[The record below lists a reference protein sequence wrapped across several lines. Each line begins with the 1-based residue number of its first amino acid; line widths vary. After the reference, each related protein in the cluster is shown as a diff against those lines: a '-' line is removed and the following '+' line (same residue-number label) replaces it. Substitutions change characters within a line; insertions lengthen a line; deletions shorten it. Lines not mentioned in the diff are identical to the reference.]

1 MKFILDRFEGEYA
14 VCENEEKETLNI
26 KKDRIPA
33 DAKEGD
39 ILIIRSNEV
48 TIDKEETE
56 KRKTEIQKLM
66 GDLWD

>member
-1 MKFILDRFEGEYA
+1 MRFILDRFEGEYA
-14 VCENEEKETLNI
+14 VCENEMKETLNI

-39 ILIIRSNEV
+39 VLIVRSNEI

-56 KRKTEIQKLM
+56 KRKTEIEKLI

>member
-1 MKFILDRFEGEYA
+1 MKFILDRSEGEYA

-39 ILIIRSNEV
+39 VLIIRSNEV
-48 TIDKEETE
+48 TIDKEETK
-56 KRKTEIQKLM
+56 KRKTEIEKLM